1 MTSFG
6 VAKFMGSCQST
17 FGIKV
22 ITIGFH
28 FSMYI
33 SLPYVLSFLHNKPIM
48 NSQLISIPSTFAW
61 SHIELKISTKKYT
74 ILCLEAM
81 TPTLFPMDF
90 YVSLN
95 KMITIILD
103 LSQIIA
109 S

>member
-22 ITIGFH
+22 INIGFH

-33 SLPYVLSFLHNKPIM
+33 SLPYVLNFLHNKPIM
-48 NSQLISIPSTFAW
+48 NSQLVNIPSTFAR
-61 SHIELKISTKKYT
+61 SHIELKISTEKYM

-81 TPTLFPMDF
+81 TPTLFPMGF

-95 KMITIILD
+95 KMMKIILD